1 AALVSAVWLLLALP
15 LLVMFVGGAFSLDTW
30 SAVWTEARDF
40 AGGLG
45 YAALCAVLFGSIAL
59 AIASLIGR
67 RAVAAGAVVAA
78 FLVTTP
84 VVGLLSAVGGDAVQ
98 KLAGLFSPGTLILGV
113 RVWLFGE
120 EGAPYPGEYGVWYG
134 VVTVAV
140 VAAFI
145 GLLLVRYRRVQR

>member
-45 YAALCAVLFGSIAL
+45 YAALCAVLVGSIAL

-67 RAVAAGAVVAA
+67 GAVAAGAVLAPCGVTTRGVGGRVAA
-78 FLVTTP
+78 
-84 VVGLLSAVGGDAVQ
+84 GGDAVRI
-98 KLAGLFSPGTLILGV
+98 LAGLFGPATLGLGV
-113 RVWLFGE
+113 RVWLFGG

-145 GLLLVRYRRVQR
+145 GLL